1 LILGKADTKL
11 SITKKVYDIIY
22 ELNHICPSVLLA
34 VLPQLE
40 FKLKSTEESERM
52 GSISLL
58 ARMFRNMLS
67 HSYPFKLFLQFILL
81 NGAQNLH

>member
-11 SITKKVYDIIY
+11 SITKKVYDLIY

-58 ARMFRNMLS
+58 ARMFR
-67 HSYPFKLFLQFILL
+67 HSQVSRGYTLL
-81 NGAQNLH
+81 RTSLIGFCTKF

>member
-1 LILGKADTKL
+1 VLILGKADTKL
-11 SITKKVYDIIY
+11 SITKKVYDLIY

-58 ARMFRNMLS
+58 ARMFR
-67 HSYPFKLFLQFILL
+67 HSQSVSCAHTPLRTV
-81 NGAQNLH
+81 H

>member
-1 LILGKADTKL
+1 VLILGKADTKL
-11 SITKKVYDIIY
+11 SITKKVYDLIY

-58 ARMFRNMLS
+58 ARMFR
-67 HSYPFKLFLQFILL
+67 HSQSVAATLPCLFPV
-81 NGAQNLH
+81 H

>member
-1 LILGKADTKL
+1 M
-11 SITKKVYDIIY
+11 SITKKVYDLIY

-52 GSISLL
+52 GSVSLL
-58 ARMFRNMLS
+58 ARMFRNSGGNIDGNIFHFSNVFMKVQCFGS
-67 HSYPFKLFLQFILL
+67 DIFLF
-81 NGAQNLH
+81 